1 MAIAGRSS
9 GRAASSG
16 RTSLGIRWA
25 PITKGHP
32 WQNLAEGGVA
42 VQRRRLDA
50 YVVGCPEREAVY
62 RQPAPCVQD
71 SQCWGHWAHTR
82 TEAQGRIFSRSPAV
96 VLGQAHG
103 RAGDPGRRQRP
114 FRLRH
119 RTRLVRACGHIRL
132 HHFGLSGHQGRWGQ
146 PVDVLIDDDAVR
158 VEQADRLLVSYPCVD
173 DTGQRRITS
182 IDARGRQQYRQF
194 QRLQLA
200 LWTLD
205 LIRFV
210 WRMPPYQRRRWP
222 RQSSFV
228 RQISLFEPFAH

>member
-1 MAIAGRSS
+1 MATVGRSS
-9 GRAASSG
+9 GPGASSG

-82 TEAQGRIFSRSPAV
+82 TEAQGR
-96 VLGQAHG
+96 
-103 RAGDPGRRQRP
+103 AGDPGRRQRP

-158 VEQADRLLVSYPCVD
+158 IEQADRLLVSSPCVY
-173 DTGQRRITS
+173 DTGPRRITS
-182 IDARGRQQYRQF
+182 IDARGRQPYQQF

-210 WRMPPYQRRRWP
+210 WRMPPYVVLP
-222 RQSSFV
+222 
-228 RQISLFEPFAH
+228 